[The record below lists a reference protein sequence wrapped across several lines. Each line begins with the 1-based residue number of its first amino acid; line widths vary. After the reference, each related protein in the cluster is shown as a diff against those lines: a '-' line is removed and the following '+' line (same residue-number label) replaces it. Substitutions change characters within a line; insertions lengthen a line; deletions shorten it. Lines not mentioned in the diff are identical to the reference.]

1 MSKFDRNNRYYAKHR
16 DRILASNMATY
27 WDDPQ
32 AARDY
37 AADWKRRNPM
47 QAAYATFKSSVK
59 RIDAEFNLS
68 FEEFSDLW
76 GQDVERRGRTLDCLC
91 MYRYGDTGHYE
102 VGNCYIATLGEHA
115 AGARV

>member
-1 MSKFDRNNRYYAKHR
+1 MSYDSNNLYYAKHKER
-16 DRILASNMATY
+16 LKRERMVNY
-27 WDDPQ
+27 WADPQ

-37 AADWKRRNPM
+37 AADWKRRHPM

-76 GQDVERRGRTLDCLC
+76 GQDVGRRGRTLDCLC
-91 MYRYGDTGHYE
+91 LYRYSDAGHYE